1 MWPPSFKAIKAK
13 IDEYASQKKK
23 RAQQKAEREA
33 QKKRQKELEEL
44 WDEAAKPNFDYQLP
58 ELLPPQS
65 YAECISGIETFAP
78 RLLDTLSSPSR
89 KRFTGVIKAT
99 SVHLNRGSIH
109 ELEIL

>member
-44 WDEAAKPNFDYQLP
+44 WDEAAKPNFDY
-58 ELLPPQS
+58 
-65 YAECISGIETFAP
+65 
-78 RLLDTLSSPSR
+78 
-89 KRFTGVIKAT
+89 
-99 SVHLNRGSIH
+99 
-109 ELEIL
+109 